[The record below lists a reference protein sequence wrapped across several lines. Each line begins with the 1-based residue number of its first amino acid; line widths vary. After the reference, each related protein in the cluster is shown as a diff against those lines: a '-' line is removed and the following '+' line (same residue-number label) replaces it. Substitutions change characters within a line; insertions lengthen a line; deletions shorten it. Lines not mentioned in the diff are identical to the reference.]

1 MSVFKIRCP
10 KTIINYIFFL
20 ILYSFSLINNSLHAT
35 NYYFSSS
42 SGNDSYSSIQAQNSS
57 TPWATIKKLNAV
69 MNSFLPGD
77 NIYFKRGDVFYG
89 AIIVTKSGTNI
100 NPISFDSYGSGNKP
114 IITGLTTL
122 NTWTVVN
129 SNIYQVNVTVA
140 PNNLNLVVVNGIPQ
154 QMGRFPNYNYPADPY
169 LYYQSFN
176 SSGTSFT
183 SNQLSNII
191 NWTGAEI
198 VIKKRRW
205 VLDRSKITS
214 QVGTTINCTNPS
226 NYPGTANFG
235 FFIQNDPRTLDKF
248 GEWYFDTTR
257 KNLQLYLGGNPPS
270 SYTIKIATLDNL
282 LNLGDNNFINIR
294 NLSLEGANSTGL
306 LSQNGGDITIVG
318 CDFNAMGKN
327 GISITNSPNILVD
340 NILVNNVL
348 NNGVIISNSVVN
360 NVVVRNS
367 TIKNCGIFPGLGNSG
382 DVSYM
387 ALNVGVNSTSTIE
400 YNIIDSVGYNGIV
413 FQGSNVTVRNNFIN
427 NYCMVKDDGGGI
439 YTWANN
445 NINFTNRKIISNIVL
460 NAKGDPF
467 GTSGR
472 TAEAKGIYLDGG
484 STNIDISNNSIAYIA
499 RTGLLLNNSEN
510 LKLIGNTVYD
520 ARFGMEIVRLTSAA
534 PIRNIDIRRNV
545 LYPKDQS
552 QASIYYKN
560 MYLSLPT
567 PINIQQ
573 DMQSI
578 GVLDSNYYATP
589 NEVGFGY
596 FYCQNYDIT
605 NAITTPP
612 PLSLVGWK
620 SFINKDLASKRAAN
634 SPVAINLQRFE
645 YNATNFT
652 KTITL
657 DAKYLGPD
665 STVYNGS
672 ITLAPYTSV
681 VLVNLGPI
689 SNPIS
694 INKTFTVNTSS
705 VSCFGS
711 NTIASVIASGG
722 TAPYTGTGT
731 YSVAPGIGT
740 LKINVSAPVAGLST
754 LIYSNIGA
762 VSNNKNYVLQF
773 STLGTTTNGSL
784 KAGLRL
790 TSSPYSNTTSLQTK
804 TFGTIRVNH
813 SFLFTAPPSSTTTSF
828 IIQLLQ
834 SSGTTYIDN
843 IAFFEANSEG
853 AIVSDNLF
861 TEGQFENNINSVF
874 TWSSTNNHVATL
886 DLTGKISNTNYYKI
900 TDFNGLTACATV
912 PTMVPGAAL
921 QVTSRAGTI
930 TTLGGST
937 TVIVEASGGIPP
949 YIGTGSFAN
958 VGVGSY
964 TYTIT
969 DSAGCTARSNLT
981 INQPVNLSASAS
993 ASSISCFGGN
1003 TAFNITATGG
1013 TAPYIGTGNYIVNA
1027 GSGCLKVSVSAP
1039 VVGSSTLIYSNIGA
1053 INNAKNYTLR
1063 FSTLG
1068 STDYG
1073 SLKAALRQSASP
1085 WNYVTSKQTATF
1097 STTRVDHE
1105 FFFAAPPTSSAT
1117 SFIIELLQTS
1127 GITYIDNIAFFEAS
1141 ASGKII
1147 GANLY
1152 QTGQF
1157 ETSNLNSTLFTWSNT
1172 NNHIAEIDSS
1182 SKISNTYYF
1191 RVTDATGAASTATGV
1206 TNQPKS
1212 ALKAIAS
1219 SGNINVAGG
1228 TTTIIV
1234 SASGGT
1240 APYTGIG
1247 SFPNIKAGTY
1257 NYNVTDANGCSFF
1270 ITITVAQTAARSE
1283 NTTTMITANE
1293 RLYTSFNSRDL
1304 EVNVYPNPA
1313 NYEVNLIVQ
1322 GGPNKIVEIIV
1333 FSVDGRFVYGT
1344 QGTSNRTYKFGSN
1357 LPPGFYIIKILQGT
1371 TTQTIKVLKSVR

>member
-1 MSVFKIRCP
+1 MSVLKFQIP
-10 KTIINYIFFL
+10 KTAIKKRFFVILFIICFF
-20 ILYSFSLINNSLHAT
+20 NNSLYAT

-42 SGNDSYSSIQAQNSS
+42 SGNDSYSSIEAQNSF

-69 MNSFLPGD
+69 MASFLPGD
-77 NIYFKRGDVFYG
+77 NIYFKRNDVFYG
-89 AIIVTKSGTNI
+89 AIIVTKSGTNT
-100 NPISFDSYGSGNKP
+100 NPISFDAYGIGNKP
-114 IITGLTTL
+114 IITGFTTL
-122 NTWTVVN
+122 NSWTVVN
-129 SNIYQVNVTVA
+129 SNIYQANVTVA
-140 PNNLNLVVVNGIPQ
+140 PNNLNLVVINGIPQ

-176 SSGTSFT
+176 SLGTSIT
-183 SNQLSNII
+183 SNQLSNTI

-226 NYPGTANFG
+226 TYPGTTNFG

-257 KNLQLYLGGNPPS
+257 KNLQLYLGGNAPS
-270 SYTIKIATLDNL
+270 SYAIKIATVDNL

-306 LSQNGGDITIVG
+306 LSQDGGDITIVG
-318 CDFNAMGKN
+318 CDINAMGKN

-360 NVVVRNS
+360 NVVVKNS
-367 TIKNCGIFPGLGNSG
+367 TIKNCGNFPGLGNSG
-382 DVSYM
+382 DVSYI

-400 YNIIDSVGYNGIV
+400 YNKIDSVGYNAIV
-413 FQGSNVTVRNNFIN
+413 FQGSNVIVKNNFIN

-445 NINFTNRKIISNIVL
+445 NVNFTNRKITSNIIL

-534 PIRNIDIRRNV
+534 PIRSIDIRRNV

-567 PINIQQ
+567 PISIQQ

-578 GVLDSNYYATP
+578 GVLDSNYYAIP

-620 SFINKDLASKRAAN
+620 SFINKDLASKKAAN
-634 SPVAINLQRFE
+634 SPAAINLQRFE
-645 YNATNFT
+645 YNATNLT

-657 DAKYLGPD
+657 DAKYIGPD
-665 STVYNGS
+665 SNVYNGS

-681 VLVNLGPI
+681 ILVNSGPI
-689 SNPIS
+689 TITIPVA
-694 INKTFTVNTSS
+694 KTFTVNTSS

-711 NTIASVIASGG
+711 NTVASVTALGG

-773 STLGTTTNGSL
+773 STLGTTSNGSL

-804 TFGTIRVNH
+804 TFGTIRINH
-813 SFLFTAPPSSTTTSF
+813 SFLFTAPPTSTATSF

-853 AIVSDNLF
+853 VIVSDNLF
-861 TEGQFENNINSVF
+861 PEGQFENNINSVI
-874 TWSSTNNHVATL
+874 TWSSTNNHIATL
-886 DLTGKISNTNYYKI
+886 DLTKKISNTNYYKI

-912 PTMVPGAAL
+912 PTIMPGAAL

-930 TTLGGST
+930 TTVGGST
-937 TVIVEASGGIPP
+937 TVIVEASGGVPP
-949 YIGTGSFAN
+949 YRGTGSFAN
-958 VGVGSY
+958 IGVGSY

-969 DSAGCTARSNLT
+969 DSAGCTAISNIT
-981 INQPVNLSASAS
+981 ITQTVNLSASAS

-1003 TAFNITATGG
+1003 TAINITATGG
-1013 TAPYIGTGNYIVNA
+1013 TAPYIGTGNFTVNA
-1027 GSGCLKVSVSAP
+1027 GTGSLKVSVSAP
-1039 VVGSSTLIYSNIGA
+1039 VVGSNTLIYSNIGTVS
-1053 INNAKNYTLR
+1053 NAKNYILR

-1068 STDYG
+1068 STANG

-1085 WNYVTSKQTATF
+1085 WDYITSKQTAIF
-1097 STTRVDHE
+1097 GTTRVDHE
-1105 FFFAAPPTSSAT
+1105 FLFIAPPSNSAA
-1117 SFIIELLQTS
+1117 SFIIELLQTTGS
-1127 GITYIDNIAFFEAS
+1127 TYIDNIAFFEAN
-1141 ASGKII
+1141 ALGKLIST
-1147 GANLY
+1147 NLY
-1152 QTGQF
+1152 QLGQF
-1157 ETSNLNSTLFTWSNT
+1157 ETSTLNSNLFIWSNT
-1172 NNHIAEIDSS
+1172 NNHTAEIDAS
-1182 SKISNTYYF
+1182 SKISNIYYF
-1191 RVTDATGAASTATGV
+1191 TVTDATGAAFTATGA

-1212 ALKAIAS
+1212 ALKANAS
-1219 SGNINVAGG
+1219 AGNITVSGG

-1247 SFPNIKAGTY
+1247 SYPNVKAGTY
-1257 NYNVTDANGCSFF
+1257 NYNVTDANGCSFLVN
-1270 ITITVAQTAARSE
+1270 ITIAQAAARSA
-1283 NTTTMITANE
+1283 NTTSSISA
-1293 RLYTSFNSRDL
+1293 TSRQSTTFNNKDL
-1304 EVNVYPNPA
+1304 EVKAYPNPA

-1322 GGPNKIVEIIV
+1322 GGTDKIVEITV

-1344 QGTSNRTYKFGSN
+1344 QGNSNQTYKFGTN
-1357 LPPGFYIIKILQGT
+1357 LPLGFYIIKILQGT
-1371 TTQTIKVLKSVR
+1371 NMQTIKVLKSVW